1 MSTFLF
7 SYRTPKTY
15 TAGSPDNVA
24 AWTAWFQGMGANLV
38 DAGKPVVE
46 RRTLGNCPL
55 ETLQGGY
62 SLVTADDI
70 EAAVELAEGCP
81 GLRHGFGV
89 EVAELLSNAS

>member
-15 TAGSPDNVA
+15 TGGSPENIA
-24 AWTAWFQGMGANLV
+24 AWGAWFQGLGTNLV
-38 DAGKPVVE
+38 DPGKRVAA
-46 RRTLGNCPL
+46 RRTLGNCPP

-70 EAAVELAEGCP
+70 DAAVELAEGCP
-81 GLRHGFGV
+81 GLRDGFGV
-89 EVAELLSNAS
+89 EVAELITPS

>member
-7 SYRTPKTY
+7 SYPTPKAY

-24 AWTAWFQGMGANLV
+24 AWTTWFQGMGANLV

-55 ETLQGGY
+55 DSLQGGY

-89 EVAELLSNAS
+89 EVAELINAG

>member
-15 TAGSPDNVA
+15 TAGSPGNVA

-38 DAGKPVVE
+38 DAGKPVVA
-46 RRTLGNCPL
+46 RRTLGNCPP

-81 GLRHGFGV
+81 GLRDGFGV

>member
-38 DAGKPVVE
+38 DAGKPVV
-46 RRTLGNCPL
+46 RTSIFTFFSSKRG
-55 ETLQGGY
+55 TRK
-62 SLVTADDI
+62 S
-70 EAAVELAEGCP
+70 
-81 GLRHGFGV
+81 
-89 EVAELLSNAS
+89 